1 MDIYALVLESDN
13 TGGEYLSVYKLVD
26 GIKLMSDNSHYR
38 QCCWQYYDIM
48 LKKEE
53 ALQAQTY
60 CAFFFENEHI
70 ADFLP
75 VLDSH
80 FSGIMPSGTI
90 ERLFECSII

>member
-26 GIKLMSDNSHYR
+26 GINLMSDNFHKQYL
-38 QCCWQYYDIM
+38 WQYHDIM
-48 LKKEE
+48 LQKEE

-70 ADFLP
+70 AAFLP